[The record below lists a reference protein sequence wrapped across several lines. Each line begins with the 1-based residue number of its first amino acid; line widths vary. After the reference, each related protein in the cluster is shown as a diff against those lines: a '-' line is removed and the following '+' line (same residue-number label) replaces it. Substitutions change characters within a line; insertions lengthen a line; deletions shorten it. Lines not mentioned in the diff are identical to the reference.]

1 MVILIVALAT
11 GILFGLASMMKARK
25 DISHSW
31 SKIGPGQ
38 IAVNLQGRNQVV
50 AGVVAAIIVGIALL
64 EAIIPAFHLL
74 MIDFQYAVGTFMNAG
89 PAAVVNLGT
98 GGGISWGLYL
108 AVFIAA
114 LAGTILGVKSA
125 CGAYGSTQG
134 ISIGQLI

>member
-11 GILFGLASMMKARK
+11 GILFGLVSMMKART
-25 DISHSW
+25 DISQSW
-31 SKIGPGQ
+31 SRIGPGQ
-38 IAVNLQGRNQVV
+38 IADNLQGRNRTV
-50 AGVVAAIIVGIALL
+50 AGVVAAIVIGVALL

-89 PAAVVNLGT
+89 PTAVLSLGT

-108 AVFIAA
+108 AFFIAA
-114 LAGTILGVKSA
+114 FVGTILGVKSA

-134 ISIGQLI
+134 ISAGQLV